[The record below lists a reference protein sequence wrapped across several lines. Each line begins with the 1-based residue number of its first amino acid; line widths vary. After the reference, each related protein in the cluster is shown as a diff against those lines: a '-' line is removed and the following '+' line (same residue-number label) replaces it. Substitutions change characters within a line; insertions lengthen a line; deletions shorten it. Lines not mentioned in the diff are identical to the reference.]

1 MESKEITLSLSKRG
15 FEEIIKALNV
25 QHENCFHE
33 QARQKN
39 NPELRQKILERFVVL
54 GDLISIFEEERMKLW
69 ED

>member
-15 FEEIIKALNV
+15 FEEIIKALNI
-25 QHENCFHE
+25 QHEACFHE
-33 QARQKN
+33 QARQQN
-39 NPELRQKILERFVVL
+39 NPEVRQKILERFTVL